1 MPTALPPLDQ
11 LPFVRT
17 ISPDDWMAR
26 GTTPDGYF
34 RRGYGALRLIV
45 AALDARGQEPSRIL
59 DFGCGHGG
67 VARMLRARFPQ
78 ATITGQ
84 DVSPDW
90 LAWCEAH
97 LGIATRVSPERI
109 RDVAL
114 PPQAYDLIWVGSV
127 FTHIP
132 PASFDHLV
140 GALAPGGIVVFTTAG
155 AQVRA
160 RFDPDRERFLDPAA
174 ARAALQDHDAAGY
187 GFVPYQRGRYAEWG
201 RALTTA
207 SHVRDRVQVAGADVL
222 SVQEADWG
230 GRQDVFVVAA
240 GHAGEPR
247 SKGKPR

>member
-34 RRGYGALRLIV
+34 RRGYDALRLIV
-45 AALDARGQEPSRIL
+45 GAVDARGQEPSRIL

-97 LGIATRVSPERI
+97 LGIATQVSLERI
-109 RDVAL
+109 RDVTL

-132 PASFDHLV
+132 PA
-140 GALAPGGIVVFTTAG
+140 
-155 AQVRA
+155 
-160 RFDPDRERFLDPAA
+160 RFDLDLERFLDPAA

-187 GFVPYQRGRYAEWG
+187 GFVRYQKGRHAEWG
-201 RALTTA
+201 RALTSA
-207 SHVRDRVQVAGADVL
+207 SHVRDRVQRAGADVL
-222 SVQEADWG
+222 SVQEAGWG

-240 GHAGEPR
+240 GHAGEPH
-247 SKGKPR
+247 